1 MVLVSE
7 VVHPKGL
14 SVATCAHVAVRRDVH
29 KESFLNIAS
38 KVFNRRGHHPSKE
51 TVRVAYKAV
60 NGPAKAGGKKYLY
73 SRCGRK
79 SWKVTKV
86 VRSFLLKRLR
96 ALRTKTVCTAT
107 TLQRELLRDMGVKLD
122 PSTIRKVLKKSGYKW
137 LKRIVEQK
145 ENPNHGLV
153 RRQDQW
159 AVDLRVGVVGDF
171 GASLEWREDGLTF
184 APPGQKFLPFIRC
197 VVWPCF

>member
-14 SVATCAHVAVRRDVH
+14 SVATCAQVAVRRDVH

-107 TLQRELLRDMGVKLD
+107 TLQREVLRDMGVKLD

-137 LKRIVEQK
+137 LRRAQKVKHSAKSMKTRLAFAESVCKLSPSAFRAKLSMAMDGIVLSIRLEVSK
-145 ENPNHGLV
+145 CV
-153 RRQDQW
+153 ARSS
-159 AVDLRVGVVGDF
+159 RVGGF
-171 GASLEWREDGLTF
+171 
-184 APPGQKFLPFIRC
+184 
-197 VVWPCF
+197 